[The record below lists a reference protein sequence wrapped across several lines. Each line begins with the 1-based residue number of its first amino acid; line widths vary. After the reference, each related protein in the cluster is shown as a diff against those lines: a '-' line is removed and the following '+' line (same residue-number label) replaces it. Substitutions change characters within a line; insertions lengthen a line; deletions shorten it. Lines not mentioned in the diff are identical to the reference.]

1 MRTRK
6 GRPQLS
12 TRFVQGA
19 LLLAGAGAVVVLLG
33 VLGTAADI
41 IGLGAIVL
49 GTILTA
55 PIGRREGNGWWSLL
69 AAGALLSVLGALLA
83 LATDSVGGLIALLG
97 GIVVITGAAFGFP
110 TRR

>member
-1 MRTRK
+1 
-6 GRPQLS
+6 LN
-12 TRFVQGA
+12 TRFIQGA
-19 LLLAGAGAVVVLLG
+19 LLLAGAGAVVILLG
-33 VLGTAADI
+33 VLGTAADV
-41 IGLGAIVL
+41 IGLAAIVL
-49 GTILTA
+49 GTVLTA
-55 PIGRREGNGWWSLL
+55 PIGRRNDSGWWSLL